1 MDDAYEKALD
11 MLHETINNIGR
22 EGVTKSTM
30 LSALTDLAVMLGLI
44 IEGEA
49 GTYAMI
55 ENMKKRLQ
63 FFKEADPGDDR
74 DSVRRH

>member
-1 MDDAYEKALD
+1 MDDGYEKALD

-49 GTYAMI
+49 GTYTMI
-55 ENMKKRLQ
+55 DNMKKRVQ
-63 FFKEADPGDDR
+63 FYKEADSGDDDQPKR
-74 DSVRRH
+74 SH